1 MGTVFGS
8 IELSKLDHWNLEFG
22 GRNREIEMEPW
33 IWSNPEHHCIEACR
47 HGPCSTF
54 FSEPC
59 SAPLYVVVTRKHKVW
74 YASSWLLLQ
83 MMNLPSLSPT
93 FSQRQ
98 RHFEANNHHIF
109 FIQISVLSPL
119 SSPIFGPNVH
129 QHLRVTA
136 SWAASFA
143 VTGSCSPAISAAA
156 DPPMV
161 SSLRSRTRSCQRA
174 KGGKPGGGNRARN
187 RAIYGAVQLDSHMS
201 RAALSLPHPPIRGG
215 LSRWIWGKV
224 ERRWWIKMD
233 RMMYFLSWRLKDCG
247 WLLQSWYVDEI
258 FTLLVSDFC
267 W

>member
-174 KGGKPGGGNRARN
+174 KGGKPGGATGRGTAPFTGLCSLTRTCQGQ
-187 RAIYGAVQLDSHMS
+187 RFLYHPTPYVVGCQDEFGERLRGAD
-201 RAALSLPHPPIRGG
+201 G
-215 LSRWIWGKV
+215 
-224 ERRWWIKMD
+224 
-233 RMMYFLSWRLKDCG
+233 
-247 WLLQSWYVDEI
+247 
-258 FTLLVSDFC
+258 
-267 W
+267 